1 MNMDSSEQSVNYALI
16 DHVMVDIETLDTGTD
31 AVILSIG
38 ACSVKVGEL
47 GNPDFVFY
55 QEIHLSQADRKFD
68 MSTVLWWV
76 DQNSK
81 GATLPIK
88 GTEPLKEVLEYFN
101 RWLVSVFDSPIIW
114 CKGTDFDIAILTHAM
129 NQHNI
134 KPAWKY
140 NNVRDCRTVFK
151 LFPGAKEAIPEN
163 KNPHNALDDAIHQA
177 AQLAYIART
186 HNFTLA

>member
-1 MNMDSSEQSVNYALI
+1 MDSS
-16 DHVMVDIETLDTGTD
+16 HVMVDIETLGTGVD

-38 ACSVKVGEL
+38 ACTLDADDPGGPAL
-47 GNPDFVFY
+47 TYY
-55 QEIHLSQADRKFD
+55 QELDPTQANRKFD
-68 MSTVLWWV
+68 ISTVLWWIK
-76 DQNSK
+76 QSYE
-81 GATLPIK
+81 GATPPIH
-88 GTEPLKEVLEYFN
+88 GVVLIEDALEQFN
-101 RWLVSVFDSPIIW
+101 DWLHLSVLDSPIIW
-114 CKGTDFDIAILTHAM
+114 CKGTDFDVAILAHAM
-129 NQHNI
+129 KQHNI

-140 NNVRDCRTVFK
+140 SNVRDCRTVFK